1 MPNTG
6 QLKSLADFEWASAT
20 QYIIYVSS
28 VARLSEINSSHVI
41 SFPLGRLGPEKLL
54 KQKQRVLILL
64 EGNKKSIEQFV
75 GERKSQLDENE
86 LAVLRSLYVQYKG
99 NIETVKG
106 HIEYI
111 GECVVELELSIL
123 KLQEKKDD
131 DYPF

>member
-1 MPNTG
+1 MSDEG
-6 QLKSLADFEWASAT
+6 SLRCLADFEWASAT

-28 VARLSEINSSHVI
+28 AARLSEINSSHVV

-64 EGNKKSIEQFV
+64 EGNKKNIERFV

-106 HIEYI
+106 HINYI
-111 GECVVELELSIL
+111 EECEVELELALL
-123 KLQEKKDD
+123 KLQEKKED